1 MVDTNDMTPV
11 GYTTVVIEPS
21 RTGLKYPLYMKVE
34 ETVEDKPAMTKEGI
48 FVPRNDIETQNV
60 INFVNKNREK
70 EKLSPIG
77 TDTYLANQNNFVK
90 YSIGQYKITEEG
102 KRSTDPIN
110 YYGNKFQKYMDKL
123 KEENPTSDFTGF
135 DVFRRPADFAFSK
148 LVSGAETLS
157 DYLPIEKGD
166 FALGGELLGSLP
178 AMAMEAS
185 AAMPGM
191 AKVPGSLYRKV
202 MGGGAGVVAGSALG
216 RAGGTAVYDFLND
229 MIRTTQG
236 IDNPSDTTD
245 PGMQALVEM
254 RNSALFTTMAAGLG
268 PAFTAVRPVVGKI
281 LGLGQDGSAMSK
293 LADKYGIPIG
303 ISIAATG
310 KNLGSATKT
319 FGKVV
324 GVFPLIGTL
333 MKERQLRSLV
343 RTKKAL
349 GQQAEMIGDPTEYY
363 RAQYKLMTKRER
375 ADFMK
380 ELRAN
385 NFNSLDEAIEAEIR
399 INGFAPIQHMTDV
412 GMFMHKAA
420 EDKYRRFS
428 YINDLLYKS
437 FERTSEK
444 ISKPFISTQNTKNIG
459 KLLQDRI
466 NQYKTTLDD
475 GFTQYSPALNEVE
488 DFIVN
493 TLGRL
498 PQYITPLQLRG
509 FQRTLNNL
517 YGKMKADTGM
527 VNFAGSDVLAEAR
540 KALTTDLNNFAGWRQ
555 GLSAEEMIAAESA
568 KKALLRANSVFAK
581 LSPLY
586 KSPEAKKF
594 KLIDENMFSAGPE
607 LPGWNYSDELFN
619 IVMKNKMTPQAAV
632 DLKELVGE
640 AAFDSVVRTWIDQGF
655 KNALRTNSAID
666 IVEQI
671 PMGAGRTKS
680 VQVTDYAIDPDK
692 FLRNIGYGE
701 PGFDKM
707 LELTGRNSKVVKE
720 NIEQLVELA
729 RKIEQADIPEAFR
742 LIQRRFALGG
752 VRSGIKTF
760 SFGAAAGVGGAA
772 AFGPTPVIAGLLARF
787 TGDFLSSPDVLKRY
801 SQLIDE
807 GTSQTVKR
815 TAFANIMKDFYK
827 TISDTDRMSEFPD
840 EFKTYEGVIENPE
853 GFMDWLL
860 GTGYQDSM
868 DTVGNAG
875 AANDYENLRYN
886 ESEKLNLASY
896 VQNQVEESEADNII
910 TAQEAPTQ
918 PVDVPMPDVPSM
930 GNENIMAGASPMVTN
945 TRPMNKDQRAA
956 LASGDIDAALALRGR
971 I

>member
-1 MVDTNDMTPV
+1 MVDTNDMNPV

-60 INFVNKNREK
+60 VNFVNKSREK

-77 TDTYLANQNNFVK
+77 TDTYLANQDNFVK
-90 YSIGQYKITEEG
+90 YAIGQYKITEEG

-148 LVSGAETLS
+148 LVSGAETVS

-185 AAMPGM
+185 AAMPGV
-191 AKVPGSLYRKV
+191 AKVPGSVYRKV
-202 MGGGAGVVAGSALG
+202 MGGGAGVVTGSALG
-216 RAGGTAVYDFLND
+216 RAGGTAVYDFIND
-229 MIRTTQG
+229 MIRATQG
-236 IDNPSDTTD
+236 IDNPSDATD

-254 RNSALFTTMAAGLG
+254 RNSAMFTTMAAGLG
-268 PAFTAVRPVVGKI
+268 PAFTAARPVVGKI
-281 LGLGQDGSAMSK
+281 LGLGQDASPMSA
-293 LADKYGIPIG
+293 LAEKYGIPIG

-310 KNLGSATKT
+310 QNLGSAAKT

-333 MKERQLRSLV
+333 MKERQLRSLIK
-343 RTKKAL
+343 TKQAIGK
-349 GQQAEMIGDPTEYY
+349 QAEMIGDPTEFY
-363 RAQYKLMTKRER
+363 RAQYKLMSKREK
-375 ADFMK
+375 ANFMK
-380 ELRAN
+380 DLRAN
-385 NFNSLDEAIEAEIR
+385 GFNSLDEAIEAEIR
-399 INGFAPIQHMTDV
+399 LNGFAPIQHMTDV

-420 EDKYRRFS
+420 EDRYRRFS
-428 YINDLLYKS
+428 YVNDLLYKS
-437 FERTSEK
+437 FENISGK
-444 ISKPFISTQNTKNIG
+444 ISKPFIATQNTKNVG

-555 GLSAEEMIAAESA
+555 GLSPEEMIAAESA

-581 LSPLY
+581 MSPLY

-632 DLKELVGE
+632 DLKELIGE
-640 AAFDSVVRTWIDQGF
+640 AAYDSVVRTWLDQGF

-671 PMGAGRTKS
+671 PMGAGRTKT

-707 LELTGRNSKVVKE
+707 LELTGRNAKVVRE

-801 SQLIDE
+801 SQIIDE
-807 GTSQTVKR
+807 NASQTVKR

-827 TISDTDRMSEFPD
+827 TITGTDRMSEFPD

-868 DTVGNAG
+868 DTAGNAG

-910 TAQEAPTQ
+910 AAQGAPTQ

-930 GNENIMAGASPMVTN
+930 GNENIMAAGSPLIAN
-945 TRPMNKDQRAA
+945 PRPMNKDQRAA
-956 LASGDIDAALALRGR
+956 LASGDIDAALALRGQG
-971 I
+971 